1 GYSTFSGRPIQAEY
15 VDTTSVLVGKYID
28 TISVKLERTGSPAGT
43 IQAGVFNSDQS
54 VKRLFGS
61 MDVLA
66 VSAGSYTQYTFSLS
80 SPQTYQ
86 IQPGER
92 IGIKFAD
99 GDASNY
105 ISIMTDQTNAFDGIN
120 SYLTYFTNIW
130 QPLTTQDYFMTLS
143 LTHFTAPV
151 ITINGA
157 NPLVLAKGMTYLE
170 PGAKAIDA
178 ADGNL
183 TGSIITASNVNTGTI
198 GTYTVNYTV
207 TNSHSFSSKATRT
220 VSVTADTTPP
230 VITIRGTNPVA
241 IKLNS
246 AYVDAG
252 ATAIDNVDG
261 NVTSSITTQ
270 NNVNRGQVG
279 SYTVTYTVS
288 DKAGNTAQ
296 AVRNVSVRDDNTAP
310 VITARGSNP
319 LTVGHGA
326 VYIDPGATAIDNV
339 DGNVTSSITTQNNV
353 NTGIIGTYT
362 VTYNVSDK
370 VGNAATQVTRTVNVV
385 DVTPITAMNDTTNT
399 YGYAAFSGRPIEAE
413 YVTDKSILVGK
424 SIDTIVLTMQA
435 EGAPSGTVQVGVFN
449 DDLSVKQL
457 FGTMDA
463 ANVTVGSY
471 TQYAFSLPAFS
482 VYQIQP
488 GDRIGVKFAGG
499 DTSNLIDVMT
509 DQSNTFDGKHSYLT
523 YYAGVWLSFEDQ
535 ADLTLV
541 LQQAVI
547 PTDLP
552 IVTPPGN
559 IISVTTNS
567 SRNIPS
573 LGTPAAVDKS
583 GSSPAISNNSTGVFN
598 IGNTTVTWRA
608 VDSVG
613 NIGVAYQKIAVIS
626 ANTPTIQ
633 VNRVAMIDFDD
644 GYDSIY
650 FLGKPVLDK
659 YNVKT
664 TQYIVCNYVNVPG
677 YMTLSEILAM
687 QAQGHNMQ
695 SHTMNHLHANH
706 FSQSQLDFEYG
717 QAKPCLTND
726 GLTNVH
732 MVAIPFQEGYNNA
745 TVINT
750 ILKYYD
756 MSRGGTGTTFLLHCS
771 GPASTQSD
779 CRTLDSHGNLNQYTR
794 YNIRDWS
801 QDAAGGLFDYHDS
814 QTFAQFIQVVNAATT
829 NTDSNST
836 EVPIVVYHRMVN
848 SNGGLDPA
856 LKGTTVTLLDAEMK
870 YLRDNNFKI
879 WSGKD
884 LAYDPVKNWF
894 YFKAS

>member
-1 GYSTFSGRPIQAEY
+1 GTDQSNTFDGTNSYLMYYTTVWQSLTGVDLTMTLKSHTYFTGPLVSESPPGSAYTSAQSVTLAASIPSTIYYTKDGSVPTTSSTNGPSPVSGILINTDTTLKFFAKNGSNTGPVFTATYTITPPPVIQMNDNVQSLGYSTFSGRPIQTEY
-15 VDTTSVLVGKYID
+15 VDTTSLLVGKYID

-86 IQPGER
+86 IQPGDR

-296 AVRNVSVRDDNTAP
+296 AVRNVSVRDDNTPP

-399 YGYAAFSGRPIEAE
+399 YGYSAFSGRPIEAE

-435 EGAPSGTVQVGVFN
+435 EGAPLVSSMMISQ
-449 DDLSVKQL
+449 S
-457 FGTMDA
+457 
-463 ANVTVGSY
+463 
-471 TQYAFSLPAFS
+471 
-482 VYQIQP
+482 
-488 GDRIGVKFAGG
+488 
-499 DTSNLIDVMT
+499 SN
-509 DQSNTFDGKHSYLT
+509 S
-523 YYAGVWLSFEDQ
+523 
-535 ADLTLV
+535 LV
-541 LQQAVI
+541 LWMQQMSLLV
-547 PTDLP
+547 
-552 IVTPPGN
+552 VTH
-559 IISVTTNS
+559 STH
-567 SRNIPS
+567 
-573 LGTPAAVDKS
+573 
-583 GSSPAISNNSTGVFN
+583 SPCQHF
-598 IGNTTVTWRA
+598 
-608 VDSVG
+608 
-613 NIGVAYQKIAVIS
+613 
-626 ANTPTIQ
+626 
-633 VNRVAMIDFDD
+633 
-644 GYDSIY
+644 
-650 FLGKPVLDK
+650 
-659 YNVKT
+659 
-664 TQYIVCNYVNVPG
+664 QYIRY
-677 YMTLSEILAM
+677 
-687 QAQGHNMQ
+687 
-695 SHTMNHLHANH
+695 
-706 FSQSQLDFEYG
+706 SQVTELES
-717 QAKPCLTND
+717 
-726 GLTNVH
+726 
-732 MVAIPFQEGYNNA
+732 
-745 TVINT
+745 
-750 ILKYYD
+750 
-756 MSRGGTGTTFLLHCS
+756 
-771 GPASTQSD
+771 STPVGI
-779 CRTLDSHGNLNQYTR
+779 H
-794 YNIRDWS
+794 
-801 QDAAGGLFDYHDS
+801 
-814 QTFAQFIQVVNAATT
+814 QT
-829 NTDSNST
+829 
-836 EVPIVVYHRMVN
+836 
-848 SNGGLDPA
+848 
-856 LKGTTVTLLDAEMK
+856 
-870 YLRDNNFKI
+870 
-879 WSGKD
+879 
-884 LAYDPVKNWF
+884 
-894 YFKAS
+894 